1 MKPTGRPRYLL
12 AFVGFALIAAGG
24 VALVATPARGASP
37 TTATVAAN
45 TAQAASLQLD
55 EGGRLYVQSCS
66 SCHGPQGE
74 GARLSGGVDAPS
86 LRGVGA
92 ASVDF
97 YISTGRMPLADTNS
111 QAVRKPPA
119 FNAQERAALVAYVTS
134 LAPGGPPIPSVD
146 IAQASLTSGT
156 ELFLTNCAACHNA
169 AGVGGALSYGTFA
182 PSLHQA
188 TPLEIAEAQRIGPGN
203 MPVFGPDTLTDKQVN
218 DIVRYVVYLQ
228 HPDDPGG
235 AGLGH
240 FGPIP
245 EGFVG
250 LLFGLGSLVLF
261 VAWVGT
267 RA

>member
-1 MKPTGRPRYLL
+1 MTRRRVSILVITGL
-12 AFVGFALIAAGG
+12 ALIGAGG
-24 VALVATPARGASP
+24 IALLGASP
-37 TTATVAAN
+37 ARAVQPAPP
-45 TAQAASLQLD
+45 SPRPDPLKLD
-55 EGGRLYVQSCS
+55 EGRRLYVQSCS
-66 SCHGPQGE
+66 TCHGPQGE
-74 GARLSGGVDAPS
+74 GTRLSGDVDAPS

-97 YISTGRMPLADTNS
+97 YISTGRMPLSDTNG

-119 FNAQERAALVAYVTS
+119 FDRGQRAALVAYVTS
-134 LAPGGPPIPSVD
+134 LGPGGAPIPVVN
-146 IAQASLTSGT
+146 IKTASLRSGT

-169 AGVGGALSYGTFA
+169 AGVGGALSYGSFA
-182 PSLHQA
+182 PSLHPA
-188 TPLEIAEAQRIGPGN
+188 TPVEIAEAQRIGPGN
-203 MPVFGPDTLTDKQVN
+203 MPVFGPDTLSDQEVN
-218 DIVRYVVYLQ
+218 DLVRYVVYLQ
-228 HPDDPGG
+228 HPDDAGG

-250 LLFGLGSLVLF
+250 LLFGLGSLILF